1 MNRIKKVSRP
11 AASLLALLLCVMLL
25 ASTAFAAGGAL
36 GADRNGT
43 PYTYVIGYM
52 YSGSSQT
59 VNTREIFT
67 SPNNYDI
74 WLCPVCGRDPLG
86 NSQGTAL
93 APNLYMPCYGYDIA
107 AAGGDMSIRY
117 ALVRHRHNNGQLSD
131 DRVYIPVNVPMYA
144 GCYYGYD
151 LAEPAGVQI
160 SAPTGW
166 QRDSAVVRFY
176 GGTDTGTSLPDWSA
190 APGDYGSGIHHY
202 EYQINGGAWTG
213 CPVGDPTVT
222 ITAGG
227 ITTVTARVV
236 DGAGNASGQ
245 TATAKV
251 YIDPAPP
258 NVPGLTLSTE
268 QWTNTSVTAT
278 VKDNGDAHSGV
289 ARTEYSLDGGSWTA
303 YGGVLSIAE
312 HGKHTVSARAID
324 NVGRVS
330 GTASKTALVD
340 KVAPVISNV
349 EQQPDRGHT
358 EMTLA
363 VTATDADSGVKG
375 YAVTTEEKAPAL
387 DKFQDSAPKADHNGV
402 YYIWAADK
410 AGNISAAAKV
420 NVTALDIVPP
430 VVVKVETQRTWDAT
444 ENWAKVTAQD
454 DNSGVVAIGWERAE
468 KDMRSRHAPDP
479 IIWVDSTAEAA
490 FIFTENG
497 SYNAYARDLAG
508 NVSEPYPF
516 IIDHIDKHSPVIDS
530 VEWDKGWSQSKTI
543 TVKAHDTESGLGR
556 YAVTRTADRPA
567 EWQDSNVFANITENG
582 TYYLWAKDNV
592 QRVSADAD
600 GDGGDGGEG
609 TPDPGPEEIVIDTID
624 RSRPVMDDI
633 LHSAA
638 DNAPA
643 GMFGYPHFNEVDRP
657 ELLAHDLADE
667 GWTDSGIKA
676 IYYQFAADEDSLEA
690 DWLTYDELDKPAM
703 REEYFGNIYA
713 KAEDNAGNVSD
724 AIFAGFM
731 FEQTEPVA
739 EKNLTPNHWT
749 NGTVEIDLSTDDNL
763 SGVRDITL
771 PDGSVVDAT
780 QAKYTVDK
788 NGVYN
793 FSVRDYCGN
802 ILSYPVEVSNIDLL
816 APAAD
821 YEVMPG
827 DWTNKPVTIRVTA
840 ADPEP
845 EDGYAPSG
853 VKSVT
858 MPDGTVVEGGTT
870 DFVADANGKYDFIIT
885 DNGGNTFTL
894 RTEVSNIDYL
904 APEAEYSV
912 TPDIWT
918 NGPAAIHVTATD
930 PEPEDGYAPSGVKS
944 ITMPDGTVVDGDAA
958 DFTVSVNGTYD
969 FIITDNGGNTA
980 TLHAEVGNV
989 DTARPAVDFHFEPL
1003 DGGDRTIIMEYG
1015 KTEYYNYD
1023 IIMNARADDVGSGIE
1038 RYEYKAGDGEWM
1050 AFDPADPPKFT
1061 EEQIIHIVVRVW
1073 DVAGNVSEEKAR
1085 DIVLDKTPP
1094 TASHTLTPGKD
1105 GKVNINLGTDGSICG
1120 VQSIT
1125 RPDGSVAYGVDTL
1138 VFEVDRNGDYDF
1150 FVWDRCGNLLKYTV
1164 PVDSFAAPVKPEPAP
1179 SEPKPEPKPEPEPDS
1194 EPEGPEAP
1202 VELPV
1207 QEDDR
1212 ALTLA
1217 DLVCTLFSILFAIFV
1232 WLRRKEDGGEDEQAE
1247 QVDET
1252 IEEDEPRGYTVQKTV
1267 NAVLAVLSVVLFFL
1281 TQPLVWRFR
1290 FVDWWTVLFVLLCGT
1305 ALAMLIWRRRSE
1317 SATEEDTD
1325 EEKKEEC
1332 TCICTQNQLQ

>member
-11 AASLLALLLCVMLL
+11 AACLLALLLCVTLL

-93 APNLYMPCYGYDIA
+93 SPNLYMPCYGYDIA

-117 ALVRHRHNNGQLSD
+117 ALVRHRHNNGQLSND
-131 DRVYIPVNVPMYA
+131 KVYIPVNVPMYA

-151 LAEPAGVQI
+151 LTEPAGVQV
-160 SAPTGW
+160 SASTGW
-166 QRDSAVVRFY
+166 QRDSAVVRFS

-190 APGDYGSGIHHY
+190 TPGDYGSGVHHY

-213 CPVGDPTVT
+213 CPAGDPTVT

-227 ITTVTARVV
+227 VTTVTARVV

-251 YIDPAPP
+251 YIDPASP
-258 NVPGLTLSTE
+258 NVPDITLSTE

-278 VKDNGDAHSGV
+278 VKDNSDAHSGV

-303 YGGVLSIAE
+303 YSGVLSIAD

-330 GTASKTALVD
+330 GTAGKTALVD
-340 KVAPVISNV
+340 KVAPVISKV
-349 EQQPDRGHT
+349 EQQPDSGHT

-387 DKFQDSAPKADHNGV
+387 DSFSADVPKVDHNGV

-410 AGNISAAAKV
+410 AGNISDAAKV
-420 NVTALDIVPP
+420 EVTALDIVPP
-430 VVVKVETQRTWDAT
+430 VVVKVETQRTWDAE
-444 ENWAKVTAQD
+444 ENWARVTAQD

-468 KDMRSRHAPDP
+468 KDMESRHAPDP
-479 IIWVDSTAEAA
+479 ITWVDSTAEAA
-490 FIFTENG
+490 FIFTGNG
-497 SYNAYARDLAG
+497 SYNAYACDLAG

-530 VEWDKGWSQSKTI
+530 IEWDKGWSQEKTI
-543 TVKAHDTESGLGR
+543 TVKAHDTESGLGQ
-556 YAVTRTADRPA
+556 YAMTRTADRPD

-600 GDGGDGGEG
+600 ADSDGGED

-624 RSRPVMDDI
+624 RSKPVMDDI

-657 ELLAHDLADE
+657 ELLAHDLADD

-676 IYYQFAADEDSLEA
+676 IYYQFAADEDSLAA

-703 REEYFGNIYA
+703 REEYFGSIYA

-724 AIFAGFM
+724 AIFANFM

-739 EKNLTPNHWT
+739 EKTLTPDFWT

-771 PDGSVVDAT
+771 PDGSVVDAA

-802 ILSYPVEVSNIDLL
+802 VLTYPVEVSNIDQL
-816 APAAD
+816 APIAD

-840 ADPEP
+840 
-845 EDGYAPSG
+845 
-853 VKSVT
+853 
-858 MPDGTVVEGGTT
+858 
-870 DFVADANGKYDFIIT
+870 
-885 DNGGNTFTL
+885 
-894 RTEVSNIDYL
+894 
-904 APEAEYSV
+904 
-912 TPDIWT
+912 
-918 NGPAAIHVTATD
+918 TD
-930 PEPEDGYAPSGVKS
+930 PDPEDGYAPSGVKS
-944 ITMPDGTVVDGDAA
+944 ITMPDGTVVDGDTAEFVA
-958 DFTVSVNGTYD
+958 DAN
-969 FIITDNGGNTA
+969 
-980 TLHAEVGNV
+980 
-989 DTARPAVDFHFEPL
+989 
-1003 DGGDRTIIMEYG
+1003 
-1015 KTEYYNYD
+1015 YNYD
-1023 IIMNARADDVGSGIE
+1023 LILNAKAEDVGSGVE
-1038 RYEYKAGDGEWM
+1038 RYEYRVGDGEWTV
-1050 AFDPADPPKFT
+1050 FDPQNPPKFR
-1061 EEQIIHIVVRVW
+1061 EEQISHIVVRVW
-1073 DVAGNVSEEKAR
+1073 DIAGNVSEEKAR

-1120 VQSIT
+1120 VQSIA

-1138 VFEVDRNGDYDF
+1138 VFEVDQNGDYDF

-1164 PVDSFAAPVKPEPAP
+1164 PVDSFAAPVQPKPAP
-1179 SEPKPEPKPEPEPDS
+1179 SEPEETKPEPEPEPAP
-1194 EPEGPEAP
+1194 EPEGPETP

-1207 QEDDR
+1207 QEDAR
-1212 ALTLA
+1212 ALTLT
-1217 DLVCTLFSILFAIFV
+1217 DLACTLLSILFAALV
-1232 WLRRKEDGGEDEQAE
+1232 WLRGKKDGGEDADDEDE
-1247 QVDET
+1247 QVDEDV
-1252 IEEDEPRGYTVQKTV
+1252 EEDEPRGYAVQKTV

-1317 SATEEDTD
+1317 SATEEDTA
-1325 EEKKEEC
+1325 EE
-1332 TCICTQNQLQ
+1332 

>member
-1 MNRIKKVSRP
+1 MKQKMRRWS
-11 AASLLALLLCVMLL
+11 ASFLALLLCVTLL

-93 APNLYMPCYGYDIA
+93 SPNLYMPCYGYDIA

-131 DRVYIPVNVPMYA
+131 ERVYIPVNVPMYA

-151 LAEPAGVQI
+151 LTEPSGVQA

-166 QRDSAVVRFY
+166 QRDSAVVRFS

-227 ITTVTARVV
+227 VTTVTARVV

-251 YIDPAPP
+251 YIDPASP
-258 NVPGLTLSTE
+258 NVPGITLSTE

-289 ARTEYSLDGGSWTA
+289 ARTEYSLDGGSWTT
-303 YGGVLSIAE
+303 YSGVLSIAG

-324 NVGRVS
+324 NVGHVS
-330 GTASKTALVD
+330 GTTSKTALVD
-340 KVAPVISNV
+340 KVAPVISRV
-349 EQQPDRGHT
+349 EQQPNSGHT

-375 YAVTTEEKAPAL
+375 YTVTTEEKAPAL
-387 DKFQDSAPKADHNGV
+387 DSFSADAPKVDHNGV

-420 NVTALDIVPP
+420 DVTALDIVPP
-430 VVVKVETQRTWDAT
+430 VVVKVETQRTWDAE
-444 ENWAKVTAQD
+444 ENWTKVTAQD
-454 DNSGVVAIGWERAE
+454 DNSGVVAIGWEHAE
-468 KDMRSRHAPDP
+468 KDMESRHAPDP
-479 IIWVDSTAEAA
+479 ITWVDSRAEAT

-530 VEWDKGWSQSKTI
+530 VAWDKGWSQEKTI
-543 TVKAHDTESGLGR
+543 TVKAHDTESGLGQ

-600 GDGGDGGEG
+600 ADGGED
-609 TPDPGPEEIVIDTID
+609 TPDPGPEEIIIDTID

-633 LHSAA
+633 LHSAV

-643 GMFGYPHFNEVDRP
+643 GMFSYPHFNEVDRP
-657 ELLAHDLADE
+657 ELLAHDLADD

-676 IYYQFAADEDSLEA
+676 IYYQFAADEDSLKA

-703 REEYFGNIYA
+703 RKEYFGNIYA

-731 FEQTEPVA
+731 FEQTAPVA
-739 EKNLTPNHWT
+739 EKTLTPDHWT

-771 PDGSVVDAT
+771 PDGSVVDADT
-780 QAKYTVDK
+780 AKYTIDK

-816 APAAD
+816 APVAD

-840 ADPEP
+840 
-845 EDGYAPSG
+845 
-853 VKSVT
+853 
-858 MPDGTVVEGGTT
+858 
-870 DFVADANGKYDFIIT
+870 
-885 DNGGNTFTL
+885 
-894 RTEVSNIDYL
+894 
-904 APEAEYSV
+904 
-912 TPDIWT
+912 
-918 NGPAAIHVTATD
+918 TD
-930 PEPEDGYAPSGVKS
+930 PEPEDGYAPSGVQS
-944 ITMPDGTVVDGDAA
+944 ITLPDGTVVDGDTA
-958 DFTVSVNGTYD
+958 DFVADANGKYD
-969 FIITDNGGNTA
+969 
-980 TLHAEVGNV
+980 L
-989 DTARPAVDFHFEPL
+989 
-1003 DGGDRTIIMEYG
+1003 
-1015 KTEYYNYD
+1015 
-1023 IIMNARADDVGSGIE
+1023 
-1038 RYEYKAGDGEWM
+1038 
-1050 AFDPADPPKFT
+1050 
-1061 EEQIIHIVVRVW
+1061 
-1073 DVAGNVSEEKAR
+1073 
-1085 DIVLDKTPP
+1085 
-1094 TASHTLTPGKD
+1094 
-1105 GKVNINLGTDGSICG
+1105 C
-1120 VQSIT
+1120 
-1125 RPDGSVAYGVDTL
+1125 
-1138 VFEVDRNGDYDF
+1138 
-1150 FVWDRCGNLLKYTV
+1150 
-1164 PVDSFAAPVKPEPAP
+1164 P
-1179 SEPKPEPKPEPEPDS
+1179 S
-1194 EPEGPEAP
+1194 
-1202 VELPV
+1202 
-1207 QEDDR
+1207 
-1212 ALTLA
+1212 
-1217 DLVCTLFSILFAIFV
+1217 
-1232 WLRRKEDGGEDEQAE
+1232 
-1247 QVDET
+1247 
-1252 IEEDEPRGYTVQKTV
+1252 
-1267 NAVLAVLSVVLFFL
+1267 
-1281 TQPLVWRFR
+1281 RFR
-1290 FVDWWTVLFVLLCGT
+1290 G
-1305 ALAMLIWRRRSE
+1305 
-1317 SATEEDTD
+1317 
-1325 EEKKEEC
+1325 
-1332 TCICTQNQLQ
+1332 Q

>member
-11 AASLLALLLCVMLL
+11 AASLLALLLCVTLF

-93 APNLYMPCYGYDIA
+93 AADLYMPCYGYDIA

-151 LAEPAGVQI
+151 LTEPAGVQV

-166 QRDSAVVRFY
+166 QRDSAVVQFS

-190 APGDYGSGIHHY
+190 TPGDYGSGIHHY
-202 EYQINGGAWTG
+202 EYSINGGAWTG

-227 ITTVTARVV
+227 ETTVTARVV

-251 YIDPAPP
+251 YIDPASP
-258 NVPGLTLSTE
+258 NVPGVTLSTE
-268 QWTNTSVTAT
+268 QWTNSMVTVAI
-278 VKDNGDAHSGV
+278 KDNGDAHSGV
-289 ARTEYSLDGGSWTA
+289 ARTEYSLDGGSWTT
-303 YGGVLSIAE
+303 YSGVLSIAG

-324 NVGRVS
+324 NVGRIS

-340 KVAPVISNV
+340 KVAPVISKV
-349 EQQPDRGHT
+349 EQQPDSGHT

-387 DKFQDSAPKADHNGV
+387 DSFTADVPKADHNGV

-430 VVVKVETQRTWDAT
+430 VVVKVETQRTWDAE
-444 ENWAKVTAQD
+444 ENWTKVTAQD
-454 DNSGVVAIGWERAE
+454 DNSGVVAIGWERAG
-468 KDMRSRHAPDP
+468 KNAKSRHAPDP
-479 IIWVDSTAEAA
+479 ITWVDSTAEAV

-530 VEWDKGWSQSKTI
+530 VEWDKGWSQEKTI
-543 TVKAHDTESGLGR
+543 TVKAHDTESGLGQ

-567 EWQDSNVFANITENG
+567 EWQDSNVFVNITENG

-600 GDGGDGGEG
+600 ADSDGGDGGEG

-624 RSRPVMDDI
+624 RSKPVMDDI

-643 GMFGYPHFNEVDRP
+643 GLFSYPHFNEVDRP

-676 IYYQFAADEDSLEA
+676 IYYQFAADADSLKT

-739 EKNLTPNHWT
+739 EKTLTPDHWT

-771 PDGSVVDAT
+771 PDGSVVDAAR
-780 QAKYTVDK
+780 AKYTVDK

-802 ILSYPVEVSNIDLL
+802 VLTYPVEVSNIDLL
-816 APAAD
+816 APNAD
-821 YEVMPG
+821 YEVIPS
-827 DWTNKPVTIRVTA
+827 DWTNKPVTIHVTA
-840 ADPEP
+840 IDPKP

-853 VKSVT
+853 VQSIT
-858 MPDGTVVEGGTT
+858 LPDGTVVEGDTADFTVSVNGT
-870 DFVADANGKYDFIIT
+870 YDFIIT

-944 ITMPDGTVVDGDAA
+944 ITLPDGTVVDGDAA

-989 DTARPAVDFHFEPL
+989 DTARPTVDFHFEPL

-1094 TASHTLTPGKD
+1094 TASYTLTPGRD

-1164 PVDSFAAPVKPEPAP
+1164 PVDSFAAPVEPEPAP
-1179 SEPKPEPKPEPEPDS
+1179 SEPEEPKPEPEPESKPDP
-1194 EPEGPEAP
+1194 ETEGPAAP
-1202 VELPV
+1202 VEVPV
-1207 QEDDR
+1207 REDAR

-1217 DLVCTLFSILFAIFV
+1217 DLACTLLSILLAILV
-1232 WLRRKEDGGEDEQAE
+1232 WLRGKKDGGEDANDEDE
-1247 QVDET
+1247 QVDEDV
-1252 IEEDEPRGYTVQKTV
+1252 EEDEPRGYAVQKTV

-1305 ALAMLIWRRRSE
+1305 ALAMLIWRRKSE
-1317 SATEEDTD
+1317 AGAEEDTD
-1325 EEKKEEC
+1325 EE
-1332 TCICTQNQLQ
+1332 

>member
-1 MNRIKKVSRP
+1 MKQKWKRYS
-11 AASLLALLLCVMLL
+11 ASFLALLLCVTLF

-43 PYTYVIGYM
+43 PYAYMIGYM

-93 APNLYMPCYGYDIA
+93 SPNLYMPCYGYDIA
-107 AAGGDMSIRY
+107 ATGGDMSIRY
-117 ALVRHRHNNGQLSD
+117 ALVRHRHNNGQLSN

-151 LAEPAGVQI
+151 LTEPSGVQV

-166 QRDSAVVRFY
+166 QRDSTVVRFS

-190 APGDYGSGIHHY
+190 TPGDYGSGIHHY

-258 NVPGLTLSTE
+258 NVPGITLSTE

-303 YGGVLSIAE
+303 YSGVLSIAD

-324 NVGRVS
+324 NVGRIS

-340 KVAPVISNV
+340 KVAPVISKV
-349 EQQPDRGHT
+349 EQQPDSGRT

-430 VVVKVETQRTWDAT
+430 VVVKVETQRTWDAK

-468 KDMRSRHAPDP
+468 KDMGSRHAPDP
-479 IIWVDSTAEAA
+479 ITWVDSTAEAA
-490 FIFTENG
+490 FIFTGNG

-508 NVSEPYPF
+508 NVSGPYPF

-600 GDGGDGGEG
+600 ADGGEG

-624 RSRPVMDDI
+624 RSKPVMDDI
-633 LHSAA
+633 LHSVA

-657 ELLAHDLADE
+657 KLLAHDLADE

-676 IYYQFAADEDSLEA
+676 IYYQFAADEDSLKA

-739 EKNLTPNHWT
+739 EKNLTPDHWT

-771 PDGSVVDAT
+771 PDGSVVDADT
-780 QAKYTVDK
+780 AKYTVDK

-802 ILSYPVEVSNIDLL
+802 VLTYPVEVSNIDLL

-845 EDGYAPSG
+845 EDGYSPSG
-853 VKSVT
+853 VQSIT
-858 MPDGTVVEGGTT
+858 MPDGTVVDGGTA
-870 DFVADANGKYDFIIT
+870 DFAADANGKYDFIIT

-894 RTEVSNIDYL
+894 RTGVSNIDYL
-904 APEAEYSV
+904 APEAEYTV

-930 PEPEDGYAPSGVKS
+930 PEPEDGYAPGGVQS
-944 ITMPDGTVVDGDAA
+944 ITLPDGTVVDGDAA
-958 DFTVSVNGTYD
+958 DFTVSANGTYD
-969 FIITDNGGNTA
+969 FVITDNSGNTT
-980 TLHAEVGNV
+980 TLHAQVGNV
-989 DTARPAVDFHFEPL
+989 DTARPTVDFHFEPL
-1003 DGGDRTIIMEYG
+1003 DGGDRTIITEYG

-1023 IIMNARADDVGSGIE
+1023 VVMNASADDVGSGIE
-1038 RYEYKAGDGEWM
+1038 RYEYKVGDGEWTV
-1050 AFDPADPPKFT
+1050 FDPADPPKFT
-1061 EEQIIHIVVRVW
+1061 EEQIVHIVVRVW

-1138 VFEVDRNGDYDF
+1138 VFEVDQNGDYDF

-1164 PVDSFAAPVKPEPAP
+1164 SVDSFAAPVQPKPAPSEPEETKPESKPEPAP
-1179 SEPKPEPKPEPEPDS
+1179 EPE
-1194 EPEGPEAP
+1194 EPATP
-1202 VELPV
+1202 VEVSV
-1207 QEDDR
+1207 QEDIR

-1217 DLVCTLFSILFAIFV
+1217 DLACTLLSVLFAILV
-1232 WLRRKEDGGEDEQAE
+1232 WLRRKKDGGEDANAEDEQDEQAD
-1247 QVDET
+1247 VDE
-1252 IEEDEPRGYTVQKTV
+1252 EEDEPRGYTVQKTV
-1267 NAVLAVLSVVLFFL
+1267 NAALAVLSVALFFL

-1290 FVDWWTVLFVLLCGT
+1290 LVDWWTVLFVLLCGT
-1305 ALAMLIWRRRSE
+1305 ALAMFIWKRREE
-1317 SATEEDTD
+1317 SDPEEFD
-1325 EEKKEEC
+1325 EEKTEDLAE
-1332 TCICTQNQLQ
+1332 

>member
-11 AASLLALLLCVMLL
+11 AASLLALLLCVTLF

-93 APNLYMPCYGYDIA
+93 AADLYMPCYGYDIA

-117 ALVRHRHNNGQLSD
+117 ALVRHRHNNGQLSN

-151 LAEPAGVQI
+151 LTEPAGVQA

-166 QRDSAVVRFY
+166 QRDSAVVRFS

-258 NVPGLTLSTE
+258 NVPSITLSTE

-303 YGGVLSIAE
+303 YSGVLSIAD

-324 NVGRVS
+324 NVGRIS
-330 GTASKTALVD
+330 GTASKAALVD
-340 KVAPVISNV
+340 KVAPVISKV
-349 EQQPDRGHT
+349 EQQPDSGHT

-387 DKFQDSAPKADHNGV
+387 DSFSAGAPKADHNGV

-420 NVTALDIVPP
+420 DVTALDIVPP
-430 VVVKVETQRTWDAT
+430 VVVKVETQRTWDAE

-468 KDMRSRHAPDP
+468 KDMGSRHAPDP
-479 IIWVDSTAEAA
+479 ITWVDSTAEAA
-490 FIFTENG
+490 FIFTGNG

-508 NVSEPYPF
+508 NVSGPYPF

-543 TVKAHDTESGLGR
+543 TVKAHDTESGLGQ

-567 EWQDSNVFANITENG
+567 EWQDSNVFSDITENG

-600 GDGGDGGEG
+600 DDGGDGGEG

-731 FEQTEPVA
+731 FEQAEPVA
-739 EKNLTPNHWT
+739 EKNLTPDHWT

-802 ILSYPVEVSNIDLL
+802 VLTYPVEVSNIDLL

-840 ADPEP
+840 TDPEP

-853 VKSVT
+853 VQSIT
-858 MPDGTVVEGGTT
+858 MPDGTVVEGDAA
-870 DFVADANGKYDFIIT
+870 DFTVSANGTYDFIIT

-904 APEAEYSV
+904 APEAEYTV

-930 PEPEDGYAPSGVKS
+930 PEPEDGYVPSGVRS
-944 ITMPDGTVVDGDAA
+944 ITLPDGTVVAGDAT
-958 DFTVSVNGTYD
+958 DFTVSANGTYD
-969 FIITDNGGNTA
+969 FVITDNGGNTA

-989 DTARPAVDFHFEPL
+989 DTARPSVDFHFEPL
-1003 DGGDRTIIMEYG
+1003 DGGGRTIITEYG

-1023 IIMNARADDVGSGIE
+1023 VGMNASADDVGSGIE
-1038 RYEYKAGDGEWM
+1038 RYEYKAGDGEWTV
-1050 AFDPADPPKFT
+1050 FGPADPPKFT
-1061 EEQIIHIVVRVW
+1061 EEQIVHIVVRVW

-1094 TASHTLTPGKD
+1094 TASHTLTPGED

-1164 PVDSFAAPVKPEPAP
+1164 PVDSFAAPVEPEPAP
-1179 SEPKPEPKPEPEPDS
+1179 SEPEEPKPEIEPEP
-1194 EPEGPEAP
+1194 EPAPEQERPEAP

-1207 QEDDR
+1207 QEDTR

-1217 DLVCTLFSILFAIFV
+1217 DLACTLLSILLAILV
-1232 WLRRKEDGGEDEQAE
+1232 WLHGKKDGGEDADDEDE
-1247 QVDET
+1247 QVDEDV
-1252 IEEDEPRGYTVQKTV
+1252 EEDEPRGYAVQKTV

-1305 ALAMLIWRRRSE
+1305 ALAMLIWRRRPE

-1325 EEKKEEC
+1325 EE
-1332 TCICTQNQLQ
+1332 

>member
-11 AASLLALLLCVMLL
+11 VTCLLALLLCVTLF

-93 APNLYMPCYGYDIA
+93 SPNLYMPCYGYDIA

-117 ALVRHRHNNGQLSD
+117 ALVRHRHNNGQLSND
-131 DRVYIPVNVPMYA
+131 KVYIPVNVPMYA

-151 LAEPAGVQI
+151 LTEPAGVQI

-166 QRDSAVVRFY
+166 QRDSAVVRFS

-202 EYQINGGAWTG
+202 EYSINGGAWTG

-227 ITTVTARVV
+227 ETTVTARVV

-251 YIDPAPP
+251 FIDPASP
-258 NVPGLTLSTE
+258 NVPSITLSTE

-289 ARTEYSLDGGSWTA
+289 ARTEYSLDGGSWTT
-303 YGGVLSIAE
+303 YSGVLSIAG

-324 NVGRVS
+324 NVGRIS
-330 GTASKTALVD
+330 GTASKAALVD
-340 KVAPVISNV
+340 KVAPVISKV
-349 EQQPDRGHT
+349 EQQPDSGHT

-387 DKFQDSAPKADHNGV
+387 DSFTADVPKADHNGV

-420 NVTALDIVPP
+420 DVTALDIVPP
-430 VVVKVETQRTWDAT
+430 VVVKVETQRTWDAK

-468 KDMRSRHAPDP
+468 KDMGSRHAPDP
-479 IIWVDSTAEAA
+479 ITWVDSTAEAA
-490 FIFTENG
+490 FIFTGNG

-508 NVSEPYPF
+508 NVSGPYPF

-543 TVKAHDTESGLGR
+543 TVKAHDTESGLGQ

-600 GDGGDGGEG
+600 ADGGED
-609 TPDPGPEEIVIDTID
+609 TPGPGPEEIVIDTID

-676 IYYQFAADEDSLEA
+676 IYYQYALDEDHLEA

-739 EKNLTPNHWT
+739 EKTLTPDHWT

-853 VKSVT
+853 VKSIT
-858 MPDGTVVEGGTT
+858 MPDGTVVEGSTA
-870 DFVADANGKYDFIIT
+870 DFATDANGKYDFIIT

-894 RTEVSNIDYL
+894 HTGVSNIDYL

-930 PEPEDGYAPSGVKS
+930 PEPEDGYVPSGVRS
-944 ITMPDGTVVDGDAA
+944 ITLPDGTVVAGDAT
-958 DFTVSVNGTYD
+958 DFTVSANGTYD
-969 FIITDNGGNTA
+969 FVITDNGGNTT
-980 TLHAEVGNV
+980 TLHAQVGNV
-989 DTARPAVDFHFEPL
+989 DTARPTVDFHFEPL
-1003 DGGDRTIIMEYG
+1003 DGGDRTIITEYG

-1023 IIMNARADDVGSGIE
+1023 IIMNASAGDVGSGIE
-1038 RYEYKAGDGEWM
+1038 RYEYKAGDGEWTV
-1050 AFDPADPPKFT
+1050 FDPADPPKFT
-1061 EEQIIHIVVRVW
+1061 EEQIVHIVVRVW

-1164 PVDSFAAPVKPEPAP
+1164 PVDSFAAPVEPEPAP
-1179 SEPKPEPKPEPEPDS
+1179 SEPEEPKPEPEPEPDP
-1194 EPEGPEAP
+1194 EPEGPAAP
-1202 VELPV
+1202 VEVPV
-1207 QEDDR
+1207 QEDAR

-1217 DLVCTLFSILFAIFV
+1217 DLACTLLSILFAILV
-1232 WLRRKEDGGEDEQAE
+1232 WLRRKKDGGEDANDEDE
-1247 QVDET
+1247 QVDEDV
-1252 IEEDEPRGYTVQKTV
+1252 EEDEPRGYAVQKTV

-1290 FVDWWTVLFVLLCGT
+1290 LVDWWTVLFVLLCGT

-1325 EEKKEEC
+1325 EE
-1332 TCICTQNQLQ
+1332 

>member
-1 MNRIKKVSRP
+1 MKKKVRRWG
-11 AASLLALLLCVMLL
+11 ASFLVLLLCVTLF

-93 APNLYMPCYGYDIA
+93 AADLYMPCYGYDIA
-107 AAGGDMSIRY
+107 AAGGDMGIRY
-117 ALVRHRHNNGQLSD
+117 ALVRHRHNNGQLSN

-151 LAEPAGVQI
+151 LTEPAGVQV

-166 QRDSAVVRFY
+166 QRDSAVVRFS

-227 ITTVTARVV
+227 ETTVNARVV

-258 NVPGLTLSTE
+258 NVPGVTLSTE
-268 QWTNTSVTAT
+268 QWTNSTVTVAI
-278 VKDNGDAHSGV
+278 KDNGDAHSGV

-303 YGGVLSIAE
+303 YSGVLSIAG

-340 KVAPVISNV
+340 KVAPVISKV
-349 EQQPDRGHT
+349 EQQPDSGHT
-358 EMTLA
+358 EMTLS

-387 DKFQDSAPKADHNGV
+387 DSFSTDAPKADHNGV
-402 YYIWAADK
+402 YYIWTADK
-410 AGNISAAAKV
+410 AGNISAAEKV

-430 VVVKVETQRTWDAT
+430 VVVTVETQRAWDAE

-454 DNSGVVAIGWERAE
+454 DNSGVVAIGWEHAE
-468 KDMRSRHAPDP
+468 KDMGSRHAPDP
-479 IIWVDSTAEAA
+479 ITWVDSTTEAA

-530 VEWDKGWSQSKTI
+530 VEWDKGWSQEKTV
-543 TVKAHDTESGLGR
+543 TVKAHDTESGLGQ

-600 GDGGDGGEG
+600 ADGGEE

-624 RSRPVMDDI
+624 RSKPVMDDI

-657 ELLAHDLADE
+657 ELLAHDLADD

-739 EKNLTPNHWT
+739 EKTLTPDFWT

-802 ILSYPVEVSNIDLL
+802 VLSYPVEVSNIDRL

-827 DWTNKPVTIRVTA
+827 DWTNKPVTIR
-840 ADPEP
+840 
-845 EDGYAPSG
+845 
-853 VKSVT
+853 
-858 MPDGTVVEGGTT
+858 
-870 DFVADANGKYDFIIT
+870 
-885 DNGGNTFTL
+885 
-894 RTEVSNIDYL
+894 
-904 APEAEYSV
+904 
-912 TPDIWT
+912 
-918 NGPAAIHVTATD
+918 VTATD

-944 ITMPDGTVVDGDAA
+944 ITMPDGTVVDGGTADFAA
-958 DFTVSVNGTYD
+958 DANGKYD
-969 FIITDNGGNTA
+969 FIITDNGGNTFTLRTEVSNIDHLA
-980 TLHAEVGNV
+980 PEAEYTVTPDVWTNGPAAIHVTATDPEPEDGYVPSGVRSITLPDGTVVAGDATDFTVSANGTYDFVITDNGGNTTTLHAQVGNV
-989 DTARPAVDFHFEPL
+989 DTARPTVDFHFEPL
-1003 DGGDRTIIMEYG
+1003 DGGDRTIITEYG

-1023 IIMNARADDVGSGIE
+1023 IIMNASAGDVGSGIE
-1038 RYEYKAGDGEWM
+1038 RYEYKAGDGEWTV
-1050 AFDPADPPKFT
+1050 FDPADPPKFT
-1061 EEQIIHIVVRVW
+1061 EEQIVHIVVRVW

-1094 TASHTLTPGKD
+1094 TASHTLTPGRD

-1150 FVWDRCGNLLKYTV
+1150 FVWDRCGNLLKHTV
-1164 PVDSFAAPVKPEPAP
+1164 PVDSFAAPVQPKSAPSEPEETKPEIEPEPEPAP
-1179 SEPKPEPKPEPEPDS
+1179 

-1281 TQPLVWRFR
+1281 TQPLVWCFR

-1317 SATEEDTD
+1317 SATEEDTA
-1325 EEKKEEC
+1325 EE
-1332 TCICTQNQLQ
+1332 TANAATSGS

>member
-11 AASLLALLLCVMLL
+11 AASLLALLLCVTLF

-67 SPNNYDI
+67 SPNNYDV
-74 WLCPVCGRDPLG
+74 WLCPVCGKGDNNPEHI
-86 NSQGTAL
+86 GTAL

-151 LAEPAGVQI
+151 LTEPAGVQV

-166 QRDSAVVRFY
+166 QRDSAVVRFS

-202 EYQINGGAWTG
+202 EYSINGGAWTG

-227 ITTVTARVV
+227 ETTVTARVV

-258 NVPGLTLSTE
+258 NVPGITLSTE
-268 QWTNTSVTAT
+268 QWTNSTVTAAI
-278 VKDNGDAHSGV
+278 KDNGDAHSGV
-289 ARTEYSLDGGSWTA
+289 ARTEYSLDGGSWTT
-303 YGGVLSIAE
+303 YSGVLSIAG

-324 NVGRVS
+324 NVGRIS

-340 KVAPVISNV
+340 KVAPVVSKV
-349 EQQPDRGHT
+349 EQQPDSGHT

-387 DKFQDSAPKADHNGV
+387 DSFTADVPKADHNGV

-420 NVTALDIVPP
+420 NVTALDIVAP

-468 KDMRSRHAPDP
+468 KDMGSRHAPDP
-479 IIWVDSTAEAA
+479 ITWVDSTAEAA
-490 FIFTENG
+490 FIFTGNG

-508 NVSEPYPF
+508 NVSGPYPF

-543 TVKAHDTESGLGR
+543 TVKAHDTESGLGQ

-600 GDGGDGGEG
+600 ADGGEG

-633 LHSAA
+633 LHSAV

-676 IYYQFAADEDSLEA
+676 IYYQYALDEDHLAA

-731 FEQTEPVA
+731 FEQTAPVA
-739 EKNLTPNHWT
+739 EKTLTPDFWT

-802 ILSYPVEVSNIDLL
+802 VLTYPVEVRNIDQL

-821 YEVMPG
+821 YEVIPG

-853 VKSVT
+853 VQSIT
-858 MPDGTVVEGGTT
+858 MPDGTVVEGGTA
-870 DFVADANGKYDFIIT
+870 DFAADANGKYDFIIT

-894 RTEVSNIDYL
+894 RTGVSNIDYL
-904 APEAEYSV
+904 APEAEYTV

-930 PEPEDGYAPSGVKS
+930 PEPEDGYAPSGVQS
-944 ITMPDGTVVDGDAA
+944 VTMPDGTVVEGDTA
-958 DFTVSVNGTYD
+958 DFTVSANGTYD
-969 FIITDNGGNTA
+969 FVITDNGGNTT
-980 TLHAEVGNV
+980 TLHAQVGNV
-989 DTARPAVDFHFEPL
+989 DTARPTVDFHFEPL
-1003 DGGDRTIIMEYG
+1003 DGGDRTIITEYG

-1023 IIMNARADDVGSGIE
+1023 IIMNASAGDVGSGIE
-1038 RYEYKAGDGEWM
+1038 RYEYKVGDGEWTV
-1050 AFDPADPPKFT
+1050 FDPADPPKFT
-1061 EEQIIHIVVRVW
+1061 EEQIVHIVVRVW

-1150 FVWDRCGNLLKYTV
+1150 FVWDRCGNLLKHTV
-1164 PVDSFAAPVKPEPAP
+1164 PVDSFAAPVQPKSAPSEPEETKPEIEPEPEPAP
-1179 SEPKPEPKPEPEPDS
+1179 

-1281 TQPLVWRFR
+1281 TQPLVWCFR

-1317 SATEEDTD
+1317 SATEEDTA
-1325 EEKKEEC
+1325 EE
-1332 TCICTQNQLQ
+1332 TANAATSGS

>member
-11 AASLLALLLCVMLL
+11 VTCLLALLLCVMLL

-151 LAEPAGVQI
+151 LTEPAGVQV

-166 QRDSAVVRFY
+166 QRDSAVVRFSD
-176 GGTDTGTSLPDWSA
+176 GTDTGTSLPDWSA

-202 EYQINGGAWTG
+202 EYSINGGAWTG

-227 ITTVTARVV
+227 ETTVTARVV

-251 YIDPAPP
+251 FIDPAPP
-258 NVPGLTLSTE
+258 NVPSITLSME
-268 QWTNTSVTAT
+268 QWTNSMVTAAI
-278 VKDNGDAHSGV
+278 KDNGDAHSGV

-303 YGGVLSIAE
+303 YSGALSIAG

-324 NVGRVS
+324 NVGRIS

-340 KVAPVISNV
+340 KVAPVISRV
-349 EQQPDRGHT
+349 EQQPDSGHT

-363 VTATDADSGVKG
+363 VTATDVDSGVKG

-387 DKFQDSAPKADHNGV
+387 ERFQDSALKVDHNGV

-420 NVTALDIVPP
+420 DVTALDIVAP
-430 VVVKVETQRTWDAT
+430 VVVKVETQRTWDAE
-444 ENWAKVTAQD
+444 ENWTKVTARD
-454 DNSGVVAIGWERAE
+454 DNSGVVAIGWERAG
-468 KDMRSRHAPDP
+468 KNAKSRHAPDP
-479 IIWVDSTAEAA
+479 ITWVDSTAEAA

-530 VEWDKGWSQSKTI
+530 VEWDKGWSQEKTI
-543 TVKAHDTESGLGR
+543 TVKAHDTESGLGQ

-600 GDGGDGGEG
+600 ADSDGGDGGEG

-624 RSRPVMDDI
+624 RSKPVMDDI

-643 GMFGYPHFNEVDRP
+643 GLFSYPHFNEVDRP

-676 IYYQFAADEDSLEA
+676 IYYQFAADADSLKT

-739 EKNLTPNHWT
+739 EKTLTPDHWT
-749 NGTVEIDLSTDDNL
+749 NGAVEIDLSTDDNL

-802 ILSYPVEVSNIDLL
+802 VLTYPVEVSNIDQL

-827 DWTNKPVTIRVTA
+827 DWTNKPVTIR
-840 ADPEP
+840 
-845 EDGYAPSG
+845 
-853 VKSVT
+853 
-858 MPDGTVVEGGTT
+858 
-870 DFVADANGKYDFIIT
+870 
-885 DNGGNTFTL
+885 
-894 RTEVSNIDYL
+894 
-904 APEAEYSV
+904 
-912 TPDIWT
+912 
-918 NGPAAIHVTATD
+918 VTATD

-944 ITMPDGTVVDGDAA
+944 ITMPDGTVVEGDAA
-958 DFTVSVNGTYD
+958 DFTVSVNLELFD
-969 FIITDNGGNTA
+969 
-980 TLHAEVGNV
+980 
-989 DTARPAVDFHFEPL
+989 ARS
-1003 DGGDRTIIMEYG
+1003 
-1015 KTEYYNYD
+1015 NYVSYIAQRPRVQRSGAHGLFTQEED
-1023 IIMNARADDVGSGIE
+1023 APDLNAAARAVSEHDGNIWTCILSLRREDAARLSYDKADAWRALLRANAAEIAARFNVPVGSFHWCG
-1038 RYEYKAGDGEWM
+1038 
-1050 AFDPADPPKFT
+1050 AFHNEAHHPHVHLVCYADRVQKPALTK
-1061 EEQIIHIVVRVW
+1061 EGVVQLRSLLARQIFRDELDAIYIRQSQSR
-1073 DVAGNVSEEKAR
+1073 DELRDLFSARLKEAVAGMRDAPAEMPVLESLLERLSEEVRDRKGKLRYGYLPWPVKSIVDSIISELEKQPQVKAAYSAWWELRKTVLSTYR
-1085 DIVLDKTPP
+1085 DSLPEQAPPLHTQKEFRHLKNIVLRIAKE
-1094 TASHTLTPGKD
+1094 G
-1105 GKVNINLGTDGSICG
+1105 C
-1120 VQSIT
+1120 
-1125 RPDGSVAYGVDTL
+1125 
-1138 VFEVDRNGDYDF
+1138 
-1150 FVWDRCGNLLKYTV
+1150 
-1164 PVDSFAAPVKPEPAP
+1164 PA
-1179 SEPKPEPKPEPEPDS
+1179 PEPEQEFDAVQDPQDRGAQHAVYGAKRLLDAAREEEYPD
-1194 EPEGPEAP
+1194 EDVQAALRTLLTAAERGDAYAQYQAGKLYREGYF
-1202 VELPV
+1202 LPRDDAGAKMFFERAAK
-1207 QEDDR
+1207 QENHFAEY
-1212 ALTLA
+1212 ALGKLHA
-1217 DLVCTLFSILFAIFV
+1217 
-1232 WLRRKEDGGEDEQAE
+1232 
-1247 QVDET
+1247 DET
-1252 IEEDEPRGYTVQKTV
+1252 SPFFDETKAADWFERAAEHGNGFAKYR
-1267 NAVLAVLSVVLFFL
+1267 LAKGSLS
-1281 TQPLVWRFR
+1281 
-1290 FVDWWTVLFVLLCGT
+1290 
-1305 ALAMLIWRRRSE
+1305 
-1317 SATEEDTD
+1317 
-1325 EEKKEEC
+1325 
-1332 TCICTQNQLQ
+1332 

>member
-11 AASLLALLLCVMLL
+11 AASLLALLLCMTLL

-93 APNLYMPCYGYDIA
+93 APDLYMPCYGYNIA
-107 AAGGDMSIRY
+107 AAGGDMGIRY

-151 LAEPAGVQI
+151 LTEPAGVQV
-160 SAPTGW
+160 SAPMGW
-166 QRDSAVVRFY
+166 QRDSAVVRFS

-227 ITTVTARVV
+227 ETTVTARVV

-251 YIDPAPP
+251 FIDPASP
-258 NVPGLTLSTE
+258 NVPGITLSTE

-289 ARTEYSLDGGSWTA
+289 ARTEYSLDGGSWTT
-303 YGGVLSIAE
+303 YSGVLSIAG

-340 KVAPVISNV
+340 KVAPVISKV
-349 EQQPDRGHT
+349 EQQPNSGHT

-410 AGNISAAAKV
+410 AGNISAAEKV

-468 KDMRSRHAPDP
+468 KDMGSRHAPDP
-479 IIWVDSTAEAA
+479 ITWVDSAAEAA
-490 FIFTENG
+490 FIFTGNG
-497 SYNAYARDLAG
+497 SYNAYACDLAG
-508 NVSEPYPF
+508 NVSGPYPF

-530 VEWDKGWSQSKTI
+530 IEWDKGWSQSKTI
-543 TVKAHDTESGLGR
+543 TVKAHDTESGLGQ

-567 EWQDSNVFANITENG
+567 EWQDSNVFSDITENG

-600 GDGGDGGEG
+600 DGGEG
-609 TPDPGPEEIVIDTID
+609 TPDPGPKEIVIDTID

-633 LHSAA
+633 LHSAV

-676 IYYQFAADEDSLEA
+676 IYYQFAADADSLKT

-731 FEQTEPVA
+731 FEQTAPVA
-739 EKNLTPNHWT
+739 EKTLTPDFWT

-771 PDGSVVDAT
+771 PDGSVVDAA

-802 ILSYPVEVSNIDLL
+802 VLTYPVEVSNIDRL

-827 DWTNKPVTIRVTA
+827 DWTNRPVTIRVTA

-858 MPDGTVVEGGTT
+858 VPDGTVVEGGTA

-912 TPDIWT
+912 TPDVWT

-930 PEPEDGYAPSGVKS
+930 PEPEDGYVPSGVRS
-944 ITMPDGTVVDGDAA
+944 ITLPDGTVVAGDTA
-958 DFTVSVNGTYD
+958 DFTVSANGTYD
-969 FIITDNGGNTA
+969 FVITDNGGNTT
-980 TLHAEVGNV
+980 TLHAQVGNV
-989 DTARPAVDFHFEPL
+989 DTARPTVDFHFEPL
-1003 DGGDRTIIMEYG
+1003 DGGDRTIITEYG

-1023 IIMNARADDVGSGIE
+1023 IIMNASAGDVGSGIE
-1038 RYEYKAGDGEWM
+1038 RYEYKVGDGEWTV
-1050 AFDPADPPKFT
+1050 FDPADPPKFT

-1164 PVDSFAAPVKPEPAP
+1164 PVDSFAAPVQPKPAP
-1179 SEPKPEPKPEPEPDS
+1179 SEPEETKPEPEPEPAP
-1194 EPEGPEAP
+1194 EPEEPEAP

-1217 DLVCTLFSILFAIFV
+1217 DLACTLLSILFAALV
-1232 WLRRKEDGGEDEQAE
+1232 WLRGKKDGGEDEQAE
-1247 QVDET
+1247 QVDEDV
-1252 IEEDEPRGYTVQKTV
+1252 EEDEPRGYAVQKTV

-1325 EEKKEEC
+1325 EE
-1332 TCICTQNQLQ
+1332 

>member
-1 MNRIKKVSRP
+1 MKQKWKRYS
-11 AASLLALLLCVMLL
+11 ASFLALLLCVTLL

-43 PYTYVIGYM
+43 QYTYVIGYM

-93 APNLYMPCYGYDIA
+93 AADLYMPCYGYDIA
-107 AAGGDMSIRY
+107 ATGGDMSIRY
-117 ALVRHRHNNGQLSD
+117 ALVRHRHNNGQLSN

-151 LAEPAGVQI
+151 LTEPTGVQA

-166 QRDSAVVRFY
+166 QRDSAVVRFS

-202 EYQINGGAWTG
+202 EYSINGGAWTG

-222 ITAGG
+222 IPAGG
-227 ITTVTARVV
+227 VTTVTARVV

-251 YIDPAPP
+251 YIDPASP
-258 NVPGLTLSTE
+258 NVPSITLSTE

-289 ARTEYSLDGGSWTA
+289 ARTEYSLDGGSWTT
-303 YGGVLSIAE
+303 YSGVLSIAD

-340 KVAPVISNV
+340 KVAPVISKV
-349 EQQPDRGHT
+349 EQQPNSGHT
-358 EMTLA
+358 EMTLS

-387 DKFQDSAPKADHNGV
+387 DSFSADAPKVDHNGV

-420 NVTALDIVPP
+420 DVTALDIVPP

-468 KDMRSRHAPDP
+468 KDMGSRHAPDP
-479 IIWVDSTAEAA
+479 ITWVDSTAEAA

-497 SYNAYARDLAG
+497 SYNAYALDLAG

-543 TVKAHDTESGLGR
+543 TVKAHDTESGLGQ

-600 GDGGDGGEG
+600 ADGGEG
-609 TPDPGPEEIVIDTID
+609 TPDPGPEKIVIDTID

-633 LHSAA
+633 LHSAV

-657 ELLAHDLADE
+657 ELLAHDLADD

-676 IYYQFAADEDSLEA
+676 IYYQFAADEDSLKA

-739 EKNLTPNHWT
+739 EETLTPDHWT

-771 PDGSVVDAT
+771 PDGSVVDAA

-816 APAAD
+816 APTAD

-853 VKSVT
+853 VKSIT
-858 MPDGTVVEGGTT
+858 MPDGTVVDGGTA

-904 APEAEYSV
+904 APEAEYTV

-930 PEPEDGYAPSGVKS
+930 PEPEDGYAPSGVQS
-944 ITMPDGTVVDGDAA
+944 ITLPDGTVVDGDAA

-969 FIITDNGGNTA
+969 FIITDNSGNTA

-989 DTARPAVDFHFEPL
+989 DTACPTVDFHFEPL
-1003 DGGDRTIIMEYG
+1003 DGGDRTIITEYG

-1023 IIMNARADDVGSGIE
+1023 VGMNASAGDVGSGLE
-1038 RYEYKAGDGEWM
+1038 RYEYKVGDGEWTV
-1050 AFDPADPPKFT
+1050 FDPADPTKFT
-1061 EEQIIHIVVRVW
+1061 EEQTVHIVVRVW
-1073 DVAGNVSEEKAR
+1073 DIAGNVSEEKAR

-1094 TASHTLTPGKD
+1094 TASHTLTPGRD

-1164 PVDSFAAPVKPEPAP
+1164 PVDSFAAPVEPEPAP
-1179 SEPKPEPKPEPEPDS
+1179 SEPEEPKLEPEPEPAP
-1194 EPEGPEAP
+1194 EPEEPEAP

-1207 QEDDR
+1207 QEDIR

-1217 DLVCTLFSILFAIFV
+1217 DLACTLLCILFAVRV
-1232 WLRRKEDGGEDEQAE
+1232 WLRRKKDGGEDADDENEQAE
-1247 QVDET
+1247 RMDEEA
-1252 IEEDEPRGYTVQKTV
+1252 EENEPRGYAVQKTV
-1267 NAVLAVLSVVLFFL
+1267 NAVLAVLSVALFFL
-1281 TQPLVWRFR
+1281 TQPLVWRFC
-1290 FVDWWTVLFVLLCGT
+1290 FVDWWTVLFMLLCGT
-1305 ALAMLIWRRRSE
+1305 ALAMLIWKRKQENS
-1317 SATEEDTD
+1317 TEEID
-1325 EEKKEEC
+1325 EEGTVK
-1332 TCICTQNQLQ
+1332 

>member
-1 MNRIKKVSRP
+1 MKQKMRRWS
-11 AASLLALLLCVMLL
+11 ASFLALLLCVTLL

-43 PYTYVIGYM
+43 QYTYVIGYM

-93 APNLYMPCYGYDIA
+93 AADLYMPCYGYDIA

-131 DRVYIPVNVPMYA
+131 ERVYIPVNVPMYA

-151 LAEPAGVQI
+151 LTEPSGVQA

-166 QRDSAVVRFY
+166 QRDSAVVRFS

-202 EYQINGGAWTG
+202 EYSINGGAWTG

-227 ITTVTARVV
+227 ETTVTARVV

-251 YIDPAPP
+251 FIDPAPP
-258 NVPGLTLSTE
+258 NVPGITLSTE
-268 QWTNTSVTAT
+268 QWTNSTVTAAI
-278 VKDNGDAHSGV
+278 KDNGDAHSGV

-303 YGGVLSIAE
+303 YSGVLSMAD
-312 HGKHTVSARAID
+312 HGRHTVSARAID

-340 KVAPVISNV
+340 KVAPVISKV
-349 EQQPDRGHT
+349 EQQPDSGHT

-387 DKFQDSAPKADHNGV
+387 DSFSAGTPKADHNGV

-420 NVTALDIVPP
+420 DVTALDIVPP

-454 DNSGVVAIGWERAE
+454 DNSGVVAIGWAV
-468 KDMRSRHAPDP
+468 PDGV
-479 IIWVDSTAEAA
+479 IQWADADSEAT
-490 FIFTENG
+490 FTYTNNG

-543 TVKAHDTESGLGR
+543 TVKAHDTESGLGQ

-600 GDGGDGGEG
+600 GGDGDGGEG

-643 GMFGYPHFNEVDRP
+643 GMFSYPHFNEVDRP
-657 ELLAHDLADE
+657 ELLAHDLADD

-676 IYYQFAADEDSLEA
+676 IYYQYALDEDHLAA
-690 DWLTYDELDKPAM
+690 DWLTYDGLDKPAM

-731 FEQTEPVA
+731 FEQTESVA
-739 EKNLTPNHWT
+739 EKTLTPDHWT
-749 NGTVEIDLSTDDNL
+749 NGTVEIGLSTDDNL

-771 PDGSVVDAT
+771 PDGSIVDADT
-780 QAKYTVDK
+780 AKYTVDK

-802 ILSYPVEVSNIDLL
+802 ILTYPVEVSNIDLL

-821 YEVMPG
+821 YEVIPG

-840 ADPEP
+840 TDPEP

-853 VKSVT
+853 VQSIT
-858 MPDGTVVEGGTT
+858 LPDGTVVAGDTA

-894 RTEVSNIDYL
+894 HTGVNNIDYL
-904 APEAEYSV
+904 APEAEYTV
-912 TPDIWT
+912 TPDVWT

-930 PEPEDGYAPSGVKS
+930 PKPEDGYAPSGVRS
-944 ITMPDGTVVDGDAA
+944 IRLPDGTVVEGDAA
-958 DFTVSVNGTYD
+958 DFTVSANGTYD
-969 FIITDNGGNTA
+969 FIITDNGGNTV
-980 TLHAEVGNV
+980 TLHTEVGNV
-989 DTARPAVDFHFEPL
+989 DTARPTVDFHFEPL
-1003 DGGDRTIIMEYG
+1003 DGGGRTIITEYG

-1023 IIMNARADDVGSGIE
+1023 VGMNASADDVGSGIE
-1038 RYEYKAGDGEWM
+1038 RYEYKVGDGKWM
-1050 AFDPADPPKFT
+1050 AFDPAEPPKFT
-1061 EEQIIHIVVRVW
+1061 EEQTVHTVVRVW

-1094 TASHTLTPGKD
+1094 TASHTLTPGRD

-1138 VFEVDRNGDYDF
+1138 VFEVDQNGDYDF

-1164 PVDSFAAPVKPEPAP
+1164 PVDSFAAPVQPKPALSEPEEPKQEPEPEPAP
-1179 SEPKPEPKPEPEPDS
+1179 EPE
-1194 EPEGPEAP
+1194 EPETP

-1207 QEDDR
+1207 QEDIR

-1217 DLVCTLFSILFAIFV
+1217 DLACTLLSILFAVLV
-1232 WLRRKEDGGEDEQAE
+1232 WLRGKKEDDEDADEQAE
-1247 QVDET
+1247 HMDEEA
-1252 IEEDEPRGYTVQKTV
+1252 EENEPRGYTVQKTV
-1267 NAVLAVLSVVLFFL
+1267 NAVLAVLSVALFFL

-1290 FVDWWTVLFVLLCGT
+1290 LVDWWTVLFVLLCGT
-1305 ALAMLIWRRRSE
+1305 ALAMFIWKRKQENS
-1317 SATEEDTD
+1317 TEEFD
-1325 EEKKEEC
+1325 EEKTEDFAE
-1332 TCICTQNQLQ
+1332 

>member
-1 MNRIKKVSRP
+1 MKQKMRRWS
-11 AASLLALLLCVMLL
+11 ASFLALLLCVTLL

-43 PYTYVIGYM
+43 QYTYVIGYM

-93 APNLYMPCYGYDIA
+93 AADLYMPCYGYDIA

-131 DRVYIPVNVPMYA
+131 ERVYIPVNVPMYA

-151 LAEPAGVQI
+151 LTEPSGVQA

-166 QRDSAVVRFY
+166 QRDSAVVRFS

-202 EYQINGGAWTG
+202 EYSINGGAWTG

-227 ITTVTARVV
+227 ETTVTARVV

-251 YIDPAPP
+251 FIDPAPP
-258 NVPGLTLSTE
+258 NVPGIALSTE
-268 QWTNTSVTAT
+268 QWTNSTVTAAI
-278 VKDNGDAHSGV
+278 KDNGDAHSGV
-289 ARTEYSLDGGSWTA
+289 ARTEYSLDGGGWTA
-303 YGGVLSIAE
+303 YSGVLSIEA

-340 KVAPVISNV
+340 KVAPVISRV
-349 EQQPDRGHT
+349 EQQPDSGYT

-387 DKFQDSAPKADHNGV
+387 DSFSADAPKVDHNGV

-420 NVTALDIVPP
+420 DVTALDIVPP

-454 DNSGVVAIGWERAE
+454 DNSGVVAIGWAV
-468 KDMRSRHAPDP
+468 PDGV
-479 IIWVDSTAEAA
+479 IQWADADSEAT
-490 FIFTENG
+490 FTYTNNG

-543 TVKAHDTESGLGR
+543 TVKAHDTESGLGQ

-600 GDGGDGGEG
+600 GGDGDGGEG

-643 GMFGYPHFNEVDRP
+643 GMFSYPHFNEVDRP
-657 ELLAHDLADE
+657 ELLAHDLADD

-676 IYYQFAADEDSLEA
+676 IYYQYALDEDHLAA
-690 DWLTYDELDKPAM
+690 DWLTYDGLDKPAM

-731 FEQTEPVA
+731 FEQTESVA
-739 EKNLTPNHWT
+739 EKTLTPDHWT
-749 NGTVEIDLSTDDNL
+749 NGTVEIGLSTDDNL

-771 PDGSVVDAT
+771 PDGSIVDADT
-780 QAKYTVDK
+780 AKYTVDK

-802 ILSYPVEVSNIDLL
+802 ILTYPVEVSNIDLL

-821 YEVMPG
+821 YEVIPG

-840 ADPEP
+840 TDPEP

-853 VKSVT
+853 VQSIT
-858 MPDGTVVEGGTT
+858 LPDGTVVAGDTA

-894 RTEVSNIDYL
+894 HTGVNNIDYL
-904 APEAEYSV
+904 APEAEYTV
-912 TPDIWT
+912 TPDVWT

-930 PEPEDGYAPSGVKS
+930 PKPEDGYAPSGVRS
-944 ITMPDGTVVDGDAA
+944 IRLPDGTVVEGDAA
-958 DFTVSVNGTYD
+958 DFTVSANGTYD
-969 FIITDNGGNTA
+969 FIITDNGGNTV
-980 TLHAEVGNV
+980 TLHTEVGNV
-989 DTARPAVDFHFEPL
+989 DTARPTVDFHFEPL
-1003 DGGDRTIIMEYG
+1003 DGGGRTIITEYG
-1015 KTEYYNYD
+1015 KTEYYNYGVG
-1023 IIMNARADDVGSGIE
+1023 MNASADDVGSGIE
-1038 RYEYKAGDGEWM
+1038 RYEYKVGDGKWM
-1050 AFDPADPPKFT
+1050 AFDPAEPPKFT
-1061 EEQIIHIVVRVW
+1061 EEQTVHTVVRVW

-1094 TASHTLTPGKD
+1094 TASHTLTPGRD

-1120 VQSIT
+1120 IQSIT

-1138 VFEVDRNGDYDF
+1138 VFEVDQNGDYDF

-1164 PVDSFAAPVKPEPAP
+1164 PVDSFAAPVQPKPALSEPEEPKQEPEPEPAP
-1179 SEPKPEPKPEPEPDS
+1179 EPE
-1194 EPEGPEAP
+1194 EPETP

-1207 QEDDR
+1207 QEDIR

-1217 DLVCTLFSILFAIFV
+1217 DLACTLLSILFAVLV
-1232 WLRRKEDGGEDEQAE
+1232 WLRGKKEDDEDADEQAE
-1247 QVDET
+1247 HMDEEA
-1252 IEEDEPRGYTVQKTV
+1252 EENEPRGYTVQKTV
-1267 NAVLAVLSVVLFFL
+1267 NAVLAVLSVALFFL

-1290 FVDWWTVLFVLLCGT
+1290 LVDWWTVLFVLLCGT
-1305 ALAMLIWRRRSE
+1305 ALAMLIWKRKQENS
-1317 SATEEDTD
+1317 TEEFD
-1325 EEKKEEC
+1325 EEKTEDFAE
-1332 TCICTQNQLQ
+1332 

>member
-1 MNRIKKVSRP
+1 MKQKWKRYS
-11 AASLLALLLCVMLL
+11 ASFLALLLCVTLF

-93 APNLYMPCYGYDIA
+93 SPNLYMPCYGYDIA
-107 AAGGDMSIRY
+107 ATGGAMSIRY
-117 ALVRHRHNNGQLSD
+117 ALVRHRHNNGQLSN

-151 LAEPAGVQI
+151 LTEPSGVQV

-166 QRDSAVVRFY
+166 QRDSTVVRFS

-190 APGDYGSGIHHY
+190 TPGDYGSGIHHY

-258 NVPGLTLSTE
+258 NVPGITLSTE

-303 YGGVLSIAE
+303 YSGVLSIAD

-324 NVGRVS
+324 NVGRIS

-340 KVAPVISNV
+340 KVAPVISKV
-349 EQQPDRGHT
+349 EQQPDSGRT

-430 VVVKVETQRTWDAT
+430 VVVKVETQRTWDAK

-468 KDMRSRHAPDP
+468 KDMGSRHAPDP
-479 IIWVDSTAEAA
+479 ITWVDSTAEAA
-490 FIFTENG
+490 FIFTGNG

-508 NVSEPYPF
+508 NVSGPYPF

-600 GDGGDGGEG
+600 ADGGED
-609 TPDPGPEEIVIDTID
+609 TPGPGPEEIVIDTID

-724 AIFAGFM
+724 AIFADFM

-739 EKNLTPNHWT
+739 EKTLTPDHWT
-749 NGTVEIDLSTDDNL
+749 NGTVEIDLFTDDNL

-771 PDGSVVDAT
+771 PDGSVVDADT
-780 QAKYTVDK
+780 AKYTADK

-802 ILSYPVEVSNIDLL
+802 ILTYPVEVSNIDRL
-816 APAAD
+816 APVAD

-827 DWTNKPVTIRVTA
+827 DWTNKPVTIHVTA
-840 ADPEP
+840 ADPKP

-853 VKSVT
+853 VKSIT
-858 MPDGTVVEGGTT
+858 LPDGTVVEGDTA
-870 DFVADANGKYDFIIT
+870 DFVAEANGKYDFIIT

-894 RTEVSNIDYL
+894 HTEVSNIDYL
-904 APEAEYSV
+904 TPEAEYSV
-912 TPDIWT
+912 TPDVWT
-918 NGPAAIHVTATD
+918 NGPAAIHVTVRD
-930 PEPEDGYAPSGVKS
+930 PEPEDGYAPSGVQS
-944 ITMPDGTVVDGDAA
+944 ITMPDGTVVEGDAA
-958 DFTVSVNGTYD
+958 DFTVSANGTYD

-980 TLHAEVGNV
+980 TLHAEVDNV
-989 DTARPAVDFHFEPL
+989 DTARPTVDFHFEPL
-1003 DGGDRTIIMEYG
+1003 DGGRTIITEYG

-1023 IIMNARADDVGSGIE
+1023 VGMNASAGDVGSGLD
-1038 RYEYKAGDGEWM
+1038 RYEYKAGDGEWTV
-1050 AFDPADPPKFT
+1050 FDPADPPKFT
-1061 EEQIIHIVVRVW
+1061 EEQTVHIVVRVW

-1094 TASHTLTPGKD
+1094 TASHTLTPGRD
-1105 GKVNINLGTDGSICG
+1105 GRVNINLGTDGSICG

-1125 RPDGSVAYGVDTL
+1125 CPDGSVAYGVDTL

-1164 PVDSFAAPVKPEPAP
+1164 PVDSFAAPVEPEPAL
-1179 SEPKPEPKPEPEPDS
+1179 SEPEETKPEPEPEPAP
-1194 EPEGPEAP
+1194 EPEEPEAP

-1207 QEDDR
+1207 QEDDC

-1217 DLVCTLFSILFAIFV
+1217 DLACTLLSILLAILV
-1232 WLRRKEDGGEDEQAE
+1232 WLRRKKDGGEDADNENEQAE
-1247 QVDET
+1247 RL
-1252 IEEDEPRGYTVQKTV
+1252 EEDTEEDDEPQGYAMQKTV

-1290 FVDWWTVLFVLLCGT
+1290 LVDWWTVLFVLLCGT
-1305 ALAMLIWRRRSE
+1305 ALAMFIWKRKQENS
-1317 SATEEDTD
+1317 TEEFD
-1325 EEKKEEC
+1325 EEKTEDFAE
-1332 TCICTQNQLQ
+1332 

>member
-1 MNRIKKVSRP
+1 MKQKWKRYS
-11 AASLLALLLCVMLL
+11 ASLLALLLCVTLL

-151 LAEPAGVQI
+151 LTEPAGVQV

-166 QRDSAVVRFY
+166 QRDSAVVRFS

-227 ITTVTARVV
+227 ETTVTVRVV

-251 YIDPAPP
+251 FIDPASP
-258 NVPGLTLSTE
+258 NVPGVTLSTE
-268 QWTNTSVTAT
+268 QWTNSTVTAAI
-278 VKDNGDAHSGV
+278 KDNGDAHSGV

-303 YGGVLSIAE
+303 YSGVLSIAG

-324 NVGRVS
+324 NVGRIS
-330 GTASKTALVD
+330 GTAGKTALVD
-340 KVAPVISNV
+340 KAAPVISKV
-349 EQQPDRGHT
+349 EQQPDSGHT

-387 DKFQDSAPKADHNGV
+387 ERFQDSAPKVDHNGI

-454 DNSGVVAIGWERAE
+454 DNSGVVAIGWDRAE
-468 KDMRSRHAPDP
+468 KDMGSRHAPDP
-479 IIWVDSTAEAA
+479 ITWVDSTAEAA
-490 FIFTENG
+490 FIFTGNG

-508 NVSEPYPF
+508 NVSGPYPF

-543 TVKAHDTESGLGR
+543 TVKAHDTESGLGQ

-600 GDGGDGGEG
+600 ADSDGGDGGEG

-624 RSRPVMDDI
+624 RSKPVMDDI

-643 GMFGYPHFNEVDRP
+643 GLFSYPHFNEVDRP

-676 IYYQFAADEDSLEA
+676 IYYQFAADADSLKT

-739 EKNLTPNHWT
+739 EKTLTPNFWT
-749 NGTVEIDLSTDDNL
+749 NGTVEIDLSAGDNL

-771 PDGSVVDAT
+771 PDGSIVDAA

-802 ILSYPVEVSNIDLL
+802 VLSYPVEVSNIDLL

-821 YEVMPG
+821 YEVIPG

-840 ADPEP
+840 TDPEP

-853 VKSVT
+853 VKSIT
-858 MPDGTVVEGGTT
+858 MPDGTVVEGGTA
-870 DFVADANGKYDFIIT
+870 DFVAEANGKYDFIIT

-904 APEAEYSV
+904 APEAEYTV

-918 NGPAAIHVTATD
+918 NRPAAIHVTATD
-930 PEPEDGYAPSGVKS
+930 PEPEDGYAPSGVQS
-944 ITMPDGTVVDGDAA
+944 VTLPDGTVVDGDAA
-958 DFTVSVNGTYD
+958 EFTVSANGTYD
-969 FIITDNGGNTA
+969 FIVTDNGGNTA
-980 TLHAEVGNV
+980 TLHTEVGNV
-989 DTARPAVDFHFEPL
+989 DTARPTVDFHFKPL
-1003 DGGDRTIIMEYG
+1003 DGGDRTIITEYG

-1023 IIMNARADDVGSGIE
+1023 LILNAKAEDVGSGIE
-1038 RYEYKAGDGEWM
+1038 RYEYKVGDGKWTV
-1050 AFDPADPPKFT
+1050 FDPADAPKFT
-1061 EEQIIHIVVRVW
+1061 EEQIIHIAVHVW

-1085 DIVLDKTPP
+1085 DIVLDKTQP

-1164 PVDSFAAPVKPEPAP
+1164 PVDSFAAPVKPEPAS
-1179 SEPKPEPKPEPEPDS
+1179 SEPEEPKPEPEPESKPDP
-1194 EPEGPEAP
+1194 EPEGPAEP
-1202 VELPV
+1202 VEVPV
-1207 QEDDR
+1207 QEDAR

-1217 DLVCTLFSILFAIFV
+1217 DLACTLLSILFAILV
-1232 WLRRKEDGGEDEQAE
+1232 WLRGKKDGGEDADNENEQAE
-1247 QVDET
+1247 RMDKEA
-1252 IEEDEPRGYTVQKTV
+1252 EEDEPRGHAVQKTV

-1290 FVDWWTVLFVLLCGT
+1290 FVDWWTVLFVLLCGA
-1305 ALAMLIWRRRSE
+1305 ALAMLIWRRRPE
-1317 SATEEDTD
+1317 SAPEEDTD
-1325 EEKKEEC
+1325 EE
-1332 TCICTQNQLQ
+1332 

>member
-1 MNRIKKVSRP
+1 MSRP
-11 AASLLALLLCVMLL
+11 AASLLALLLCVTLL

-117 ALVRHRHNNGQLSD
+117 ALVRHRHNNGQLSN

-151 LAEPAGVQI
+151 LTEPAGVQV

-166 QRDSAVVRFY
+166 QRDSAVVRFS

-222 ITAGG
+222 TTAGG

-258 NVPGLTLSTE
+258 NVPGVTLSTE
-268 QWTNTSVTAT
+268 QWTNSTVTAAI
-278 VKDNGDAHSGV
+278 KDNGDAHSGV
-289 ARTEYSLDGGSWTA
+289 ARTEYSLDGGSWTT
-303 YGGVLSIAE
+303 YSGVLSIAG

-324 NVGRVS
+324 NVGRIS
-330 GTASKTALVD
+330 GTASKAALVD
-340 KVAPVISNV
+340 KVAPVISKV
-349 EQQPDRGHT
+349 EQQPDSGHT

-387 DKFQDSAPKADHNGV
+387 DSFTADVPKADHNGV

-430 VVVKVETQRTWDAT
+430 VVVKVETQRTWDAK

-468 KDMRSRHAPDP
+468 KDMGSRHAPDP
-479 IIWVDSTAEAA
+479 ITWVDSTAEAA
-490 FIFTENG
+490 FIFTGNG

-508 NVSEPYPF
+508 NVSGPYPF

-543 TVKAHDTESGLGR
+543 TVKAHDTESGLGQ

-667 GWTDSGIKA
+667 RRQYVHTAYRG
-676 IYYQFAADEDSLEA
+676 
-690 DWLTYDELDKPAM
+690 
-703 REEYFGNIYA
+703 
-713 KAEDNAGNVSD
+713 
-724 AIFAGFM
+724 
-731 FEQTEPVA
+731 EQ
-739 EKNLTPNHWT
+739 
-749 NGTVEIDLSTDDNL
+749 S
-763 SGVRDITL
+763 
-771 PDGSVVDAT
+771 
-780 QAKYTVDK
+780 
-788 NGVYN
+788 
-793 FSVRDYCGN
+793 
-802 ILSYPVEVSNIDLL
+802 
-816 APAAD
+816 
-821 YEVMPG
+821 
-827 DWTNKPVTIRVTA
+827 
-840 ADPEP
+840 
-845 EDGYAPSG
+845 
-853 VKSVT
+853 
-858 MPDGTVVEGGTT
+858 
-870 DFVADANGKYDFIIT
+870 
-885 DNGGNTFTL
+885 
-894 RTEVSNIDYL
+894 
-904 APEAEYSV
+904 
-912 TPDIWT
+912 
-918 NGPAAIHVTATD
+918 
-930 PEPEDGYAPSGVKS
+930 
-944 ITMPDGTVVDGDAA
+944 
-958 DFTVSVNGTYD
+958 
-969 FIITDNGGNTA
+969 
-980 TLHAEVGNV
+980 
-989 DTARPAVDFHFEPL
+989 
-1003 DGGDRTIIMEYG
+1003 
-1015 KTEYYNYD
+1015 
-1023 IIMNARADDVGSGIE
+1023 
-1038 RYEYKAGDGEWM
+1038 
-1050 AFDPADPPKFT
+1050 
-1061 EEQIIHIVVRVW
+1061 
-1073 DVAGNVSEEKAR
+1073 
-1085 DIVLDKTPP
+1085 
-1094 TASHTLTPGKD
+1094 
-1105 GKVNINLGTDGSICG
+1105 
-1120 VQSIT
+1120 
-1125 RPDGSVAYGVDTL
+1125 
-1138 VFEVDRNGDYDF
+1138 
-1150 FVWDRCGNLLKYTV
+1150 
-1164 PVDSFAAPVKPEPAP
+1164 
-1179 SEPKPEPKPEPEPDS
+1179 
-1194 EPEGPEAP
+1194 
-1202 VELPV
+1202 
-1207 QEDDR
+1207 
-1212 ALTLA
+1212 
-1217 DLVCTLFSILFAIFV
+1217 
-1232 WLRRKEDGGEDEQAE
+1232 
-1247 QVDET
+1247 
-1252 IEEDEPRGYTVQKTV
+1252 
-1267 NAVLAVLSVVLFFL
+1267 
-1281 TQPLVWRFR
+1281 
-1290 FVDWWTVLFVLLCGT
+1290 
-1305 ALAMLIWRRRSE
+1305 
-1317 SATEEDTD
+1317 
-1325 EEKKEEC
+1325 
-1332 TCICTQNQLQ
+1332 

>member
-1 MNRIKKVSRP
+1 MKKKVRRWS
-11 AASLLALLLCVMLL
+11 ASFLALLLCVTLF

-93 APNLYMPCYGYDIA
+93 AADLYMPCYGYDIA
-107 AAGGDMSIRY
+107 ASGGDMSIRY
-117 ALVRHRHNNGQLSD
+117 ALVRHRHNNGQLSN

-151 LAEPAGVQI
+151 LTEPAGVQV

-166 QRDSAVVRFY
+166 QRDSAVVRFS

-190 APGDYGSGIHHY
+190 TPGDYGSGVHHY
-202 EYQINGGAWTG
+202 EYSINGGAWTG

-251 YIDPAPP
+251 YIDPASP
-258 NVPGLTLSTE
+258 NVPGITLSTE
-268 QWTNTSVTAT
+268 QWTNSMVTAAI
-278 VKDNGDAHSGV
+278 KDNSDAHSGI
-289 ARTEYSLDGGSWTA
+289 ARTEYSLDGGSWTT
-303 YGGVLSIAE
+303 YSGVLSIAD
-312 HGKHTVSARAID
+312 HGRHTISARAID

-330 GTASKTALVD
+330 GTTSKTALVD
-340 KVAPVISNV
+340 KVAPVISKV
-349 EQQPDRGHT
+349 EQQPDSSYT

-387 DKFQDSAPKADHNGV
+387 DSFSTGTPKVDHNGV

-410 AGNISAAAKV
+410 AGNISSAAKV

-468 KDMRSRHAPDP
+468 KDMGSRHAPDP
-479 IIWVDSTAEAA
+479 ITWVDSTAEAA
-490 FIFTENG
+490 FIFTGNG

-530 VEWDKGWSQSKTI
+530 IEWDKGWSQSKTI
-543 TVKAHDTESGLGR
+543 TVKAHDTESGLGQ

-567 EWQDSNVFANITENG
+567 EWQDSSVFSDITENG
-582 TYYLWAKDNV
+582 IYYLWAKDNV

-600 GDGGDGGEG
+600 ADGGEG

-633 LHSAA
+633 LHSAV

-643 GMFGYPHFNEVDRP
+643 GLFGYPHFNEVDRP
-657 ELLAHDLADE
+657 ELLAHDLADD

-676 IYYQFAADEDSLEA
+676 IYYQYALDEDHLAA

-739 EKNLTPNHWT
+739 EKTLTPNFWT
-749 NGTVEIDLSTDDNL
+749 NGTVEIDLSVGDNL

-802 ILSYPVEVSNIDLL
+802 ILSCPVEVSNIDQL

-821 YEVMPG
+821 YEVIPG
-827 DWTNKPVTIRVTA
+827 DWTNRPVTIRVTA

-853 VKSVT
+853 VQSIT
-858 MPDGTVVEGGTT
+858 MPDGTVVEGDTA
-870 DFVADANGKYDFIIT
+870 DFVADAN
-885 DNGGNTFTL
+885 L
-894 RTEVSNIDYL
+894 VS
-904 APEAEYSV
+904 
-912 TPDIWT
+912 
-918 NGPAAIHVTATD
+918 PARSWRH
-930 PEPEDGYAPSGVKS
+930 G
-944 ITMPDGTVVDGDAA
+944 
-958 DFTVSVNGTYD
+958 
-969 FIITDNGGNTA
+969 
-980 TLHAEVGNV
+980 
-989 DTARPAVDFHFEPL
+989 AV
-1003 DGGDRTIIMEYG
+1003 
-1015 KTEYYNYD
+1015 
-1023 IIMNARADDVGSGIE
+1023 
-1038 RYEYKAGDGEWM
+1038 
-1050 AFDPADPPKFT
+1050 
-1061 EEQIIHIVVRVW
+1061 
-1073 DVAGNVSEEKAR
+1073 
-1085 DIVLDKTPP
+1085 
-1094 TASHTLTPGKD
+1094 
-1105 GKVNINLGTDGSICG
+1105 
-1120 VQSIT
+1120 
-1125 RPDGSVAYGVDTL
+1125 
-1138 VFEVDRNGDYDF
+1138 
-1150 FVWDRCGNLLKYTV
+1150 
-1164 PVDSFAAPVKPEPAP
+1164 
-1179 SEPKPEPKPEPEPDS
+1179 
-1194 EPEGPEAP
+1194 
-1202 VELPV
+1202 
-1207 QEDDR
+1207 
-1212 ALTLA
+1212 
-1217 DLVCTLFSILFAIFV
+1217 
-1232 WLRRKEDGGEDEQAE
+1232 
-1247 QVDET
+1247 
-1252 IEEDEPRGYTVQKTV
+1252 
-1267 NAVLAVLSVVLFFL
+1267 
-1281 TQPLVWRFR
+1281 
-1290 FVDWWTVLFVLLCGT
+1290 
-1305 ALAMLIWRRRSE
+1305 
-1317 SATEEDTD
+1317 
-1325 EEKKEEC
+1325 
-1332 TCICTQNQLQ
+1332 

>member
-1 MNRIKKVSRP
+1 MKQKMRRWS
-11 AASLLALLLCVMLL
+11 ASFLALLLCVTLL

-43 PYTYVIGYM
+43 QYTYVIGYM

-93 APNLYMPCYGYDIA
+93 AADLYMPCYGYDIA

-131 DRVYIPVNVPMYA
+131 ERVYIPVNVPMYA

-151 LAEPAGVQI
+151 LTEPSGVQA

-166 QRDSAVVRFY
+166 QRDSAVVRFS

-202 EYQINGGAWTG
+202 EYSINGGAWTG

-227 ITTVTARVV
+227 ETTVTARVV

-251 YIDPAPP
+251 FIDPAPP
-258 NVPGLTLSTE
+258 NVPGIALSTE
-268 QWTNTSVTAT
+268 QWTNSTVTAAI
-278 VKDNGDAHSGV
+278 KDNGDAHSGV
-289 ARTEYSLDGGSWTA
+289 ARTEYSLDGGGWTA
-303 YGGVLSIAE
+303 YSGVLSIEA

-340 KVAPVISNV
+340 KVAPVISRV
-349 EQQPDRGHT
+349 EQQPDSGYT

-387 DKFQDSAPKADHNGV
+387 DSFTADAPKVDHNGA
-402 YYIWAADK
+402 YYVWAADK

-420 NVTALDIVPP
+420 DVTALDIVPP

-454 DNSGVVAIGWERAE
+454 DNSGVVAIGWAV
-468 KDMRSRHAPDP
+468 PDGV
-479 IIWVDSTAEAA
+479 IQWADADSEAT
-490 FIFTENG
+490 FTYTNNG

-543 TVKAHDTESGLGR
+543 TVKAHDTESGLGQ

-600 GDGGDGGEG
+600 GGDGDGGEG

-643 GMFGYPHFNEVDRP
+643 GMFSYPHFNEVDRP
-657 ELLAHDLADE
+657 ELLAHDLADD

-676 IYYQFAADEDSLEA
+676 IYYQYALDEDHLAA
-690 DWLTYDELDKPAM
+690 DWLTYDGLDKPAM

-731 FEQTEPVA
+731 FEQTESVA
-739 EKNLTPNHWT
+739 EKTLTPDHWT
-749 NGTVEIDLSTDDNL
+749 NGTVEIGLSTDDNL

-771 PDGSVVDAT
+771 PDGSIVDADT
-780 QAKYTVDK
+780 AKYTVDK

-802 ILSYPVEVSNIDLL
+802 ILTYPVEVSNIDLL

-821 YEVMPG
+821 YEVIPG

-840 ADPEP
+840 TDPEP

-853 VKSVT
+853 VQSIT
-858 MPDGTVVEGGTT
+858 LPDGTVVAGDTA

-894 RTEVSNIDYL
+894 HTGVNNIDYL
-904 APEAEYSV
+904 APEAEYTV
-912 TPDIWT
+912 TPDVWT

-930 PEPEDGYAPSGVKS
+930 PKPEDGYAPSGVRS
-944 ITMPDGTVVDGDAA
+944 IRLPDGTVVEGDAA
-958 DFTVSVNGTYD
+958 DFTVSANGTYD
-969 FIITDNGGNTA
+969 FIITDNGGNTV
-980 TLHAEVGNV
+980 TLHTEVGNV
-989 DTARPAVDFHFEPL
+989 DTARPTVDFHFEPL
-1003 DGGDRTIIMEYG
+1003 DGGGRTIITEYG
-1015 KTEYYNYD
+1015 KTEYYNYGVG
-1023 IIMNARADDVGSGIE
+1023 MNASADDVGSGIE
-1038 RYEYKAGDGEWM
+1038 RYEYKVGDGKWM
-1050 AFDPADPPKFT
+1050 AFDPAEPPKFT
-1061 EEQIIHIVVRVW
+1061 EEQTVHTVVRVW

-1094 TASHTLTPGKD
+1094 TASHTLTPGRD

-1120 VQSIT
+1120 IQSIT

-1138 VFEVDRNGDYDF
+1138 VFEVDQNGDYDF

-1164 PVDSFAAPVKPEPAP
+1164 PVDSFAAPVQPKPALSEPEEPKQEPEPEPAP
-1179 SEPKPEPKPEPEPDS
+1179 EPE
-1194 EPEGPEAP
+1194 EPETP

-1207 QEDDR
+1207 QEDIR

-1217 DLVCTLFSILFAIFV
+1217 DLACTLLSILFAVLV
-1232 WLRRKEDGGEDEQAE
+1232 WLRGKKEDDEDADEQAE
-1247 QVDET
+1247 HMDEEA
-1252 IEEDEPRGYTVQKTV
+1252 EENEPRGYTVQKTV
-1267 NAVLAVLSVVLFFL
+1267 NAVLAVLSVALFFL

-1290 FVDWWTVLFVLLCGT
+1290 LVDWWTVLFVLLCGT
-1305 ALAMLIWRRRSE
+1305 ALAMLIWKRK
-1317 SATEEDTD
+1317 EENKAEETD
-1325 EEKKEEC
+1325 EEKTEDLAE
-1332 TCICTQNQLQ
+1332 

>member
-1 MNRIKKVSRP
+1 MKQKMRRWS
-11 AASLLALLLCVMLL
+11 ASFLALLLCMTLL

-43 PYTYVIGYM
+43 PYAYMIGYM

-93 APNLYMPCYGYDIA
+93 SPNLYMPCYGYDIA
-107 AAGGDMSIRY
+107 ATGGDMSIRY

-151 LAEPAGVQI
+151 LTEPSGVQV

-166 QRDSAVVRFY
+166 QRDSTVVRFS

-190 APGDYGSGIHHY
+190 TPGDYGSGIHHY

-258 NVPGLTLSTE
+258 NVPGITLSTE

-303 YGGVLSIAE
+303 YSGVLSIAD

-324 NVGRVS
+324 NVGRIS

-340 KVAPVISNV
+340 KVAPVISKV
-349 EQQPDRGHT
+349 EQQPDSGRT

-420 NVTALDIVPP
+420 NVTALDIVAP
-430 VVVKVETQRTWDAT
+430 VVVRVETQPTWDAT

-468 KDMRSRHAPDP
+468 KDMGSRHAPDP
-479 IIWVDSTAEAA
+479 ITWVDSTAEAA
-490 FIFTENG
+490 FIFTGNG

-508 NVSEPYPF
+508 NVSGPYPF

-600 GDGGDGGEG
+600 ADGGED
-609 TPDPGPEEIVIDTID
+609 TPGPGPEEIVIDTID

-739 EKNLTPNHWT
+739 EKTLTPDHWT
-749 NGTVEIDLSTDDNL
+749 NGTVEIGLSTDDNL

-771 PDGSVVDAT
+771 PDGSVVDADT
-780 QAKYTVDK
+780 AKYTIDK

-802 ILSYPVEVSNIDLL
+802 VLSYPVEVSNIDLL
-816 APAAD
+816 APTAD

-827 DWTNKPVTIRVTA
+827 DWTNKPVTIHVTA

-845 EDGYAPSG
+845 EDGYAPSD
-853 VKSVT
+853 VKSIT
-858 MPDGTVVEGGTT
+858 LPDGTVVDGDTA
-870 DFVADANGKYDFIIT
+870 DFAADANGKYDFLIT

-894 RTEVSNIDYL
+894 HTEVDNIDYL
-904 APEAEYSV
+904 APEAEYTV
-912 TPDIWT
+912 TPDVWT

-930 PEPEDGYAPSGVKS
+930 PEPEDGYVPSGVRS
-944 ITMPDGTVVDGDAA
+944 ITLPDGTVVAGDTA
-958 DFTVSVNGTYD
+958 DFTVSANGTYD
-969 FIITDNGGNTA
+969 FVITDNGGNTT
-980 TLHAEVGNV
+980 TLHAQVGNV
-989 DTARPAVDFHFEPL
+989 DTARPTVDFHFEPL
-1003 DGGDRTIIMEYG
+1003 DGGDRTIITEYG

-1023 IIMNARADDVGSGIE
+1023 LVMNASADDVGSGIE
-1038 RYEYKAGDGEWM
+1038 RYEYKAGDGEWTV
-1050 AFDPADPPKFT
+1050 FDPADAPKFT
-1061 EEQIIHIVVRVW
+1061 EEQIVHIVVRVW

-1094 TASHTLTPGKD
+1094 RASHTLTPGKD

-1164 PVDSFAAPVKPEPAP
+1164 PVDSFAAPVQP
-1179 SEPKPEPKPEPEPDS
+1179 
-1194 EPEGPEAP
+1194 
-1202 VELPV
+1202 
-1207 QEDDR
+1207 
-1212 ALTLA
+1212 
-1217 DLVCTLFSILFAIFV
+1217 
-1232 WLRRKEDGGEDEQAE
+1232 RRY
-1247 QVDET
+1247 V
-1252 IEEDEPRGYTVQKTV
+1252 
-1267 NAVLAVLSVVLFFL
+1267 S
-1281 TQPLVWRFR
+1281 
-1290 FVDWWTVLFVLLCGT
+1290 
-1305 ALAMLIWRRRSE
+1305 
-1317 SATEEDTD
+1317 
-1325 EEKKEEC
+1325 
-1332 TCICTQNQLQ
+1332 